1 MLLSRFP
8 ILLEF
13 GTGAVGRWRLWAVFA
28 VVALVASFGT
38 WVSGQYKIGRLDIL
52 KSRYDAPV
60 QNYARSL
67 SSCQKHSLEFDLLEG
82 CKQSQ
87 IGTWLQTTEAL
98 QFRGPITGNR
108 VEVALDESKAHV
120 DLNGKELAS
129 CVQADVEDMQFD
141 IGSMVNSWSVI
152 LLLFSFCL
160 GVWSWVC
167 YSAQK
172 IGSQRARNIYA
183 ETLAETVGGS
193 VAVDENISPEVESKL
208 PEPPKEEKDI
218 KGLSS
223 PDDLKPE

>member
-28 VVALVASFGT
+28 AVVLVASFGT
-38 WVSGQYKIGRLDIL
+38 WVSGQYKIGRLDVL
-52 KSRYDAPV
+52 KSKYDEPV
-60 QNYARSL
+60 QNYARSF
-67 SSCQKHSLEFDLLEG
+67 SAAQKHSLESDLLDG
-82 CKQSQ
+82 CKQNQ

-98 QFRGPITGNR
+98 EFRGPLTGNR
-108 VEVALDESKAHV
+108 VEVELDPAKAHV

-129 CVQADVEDMQFD
+129 CVQSDIEDMQFD

-152 LLLFSFCL
+152 LLLLSFCL

-172 IGSQRARNIYA
+172 IGAQRARNIYA
-183 ETLAETVGGS
+183 ETLAETVDAETVGGDDID
-193 VAVDENISPEVESKL
+193 DEASELGSDEDDKKP
-208 PEPPKEEKDI
+208 
-218 KGLSS
+218 SS
-223 PDDLKPE
+223 PDLKTE